1 MPLNKDQTTPLVPS
15 LIKEGIRGDENY
27 DIMKASVITIGNEIL
42 SGMTVDTNSAYLAQE
57 LAKIGIPVIFKIS
70 VGDRPA
76 DIGQAFKQALAG
88 TDIVLCTGGLGPT
101 SDDITKKVAAK
112 LFGSKLKLDKKTLD
126 HIRSRFAK
134 RGIEMPACNRW
145 QAMVPDRAAVL
156 FNPEGT
162 APGLLFKKAKKTVV
176 LLPGVPREMKAIF
189 AGSLKERLT
198 ALSKGMNIRV
208 ATLRTTGIAES
219 AVSEKLSGFEK
230 GLAKGTLA
238 YLPTH
243 LGLDLRLAISG
254 KNLSVIDNKLNDL
267 SEKITG
273 LLGHVIYGKDDQTME
288 EVVGRSLKEK
298 KLSLT
303 TAESCSGGLIAD
315 RITDVSGSSEYFLG
329 SVIAYD
335 NVLKEKLLG
344 VKSQTLRLHG
354 AVSKET
360 AVEMANGVRG
370 RLGSDLGL
378 AITGIAGPTG
388 GTDKKPVGLVFMAVA
403 GPKGT
408 VAEER
413 RFLGQRRHIKES
425 AAQAAL
431 NMLRLYLLKL

>member
-1 MPLNKDQTTPLVPS
+1 
-15 LIKEGIRGDENY
+15 
-27 DIMKASVITIGNEIL
+27 MKAAIITIGNEIL
-42 SGMTVDTNSAYLAQE
+42 SGMTLDTNAAYLSQE
-57 LAKIGIPVIFKIS
+57 LGKIGIEVVLKIS

-101 SDDITKKVAAK
+101 SDDITKRVAVKFFKA
-112 LFGSKLKLDKKTLD
+112 KLKLDKGTLE
-126 HIRSRFAK
+126 HIHSRFAK
-134 RGIEMPACNRW
+134 RGIEMPACNRG
-145 QAMVPDRAAVL
+145 QAMVPNKTEVL

-162 APGLLFKKAKKTVV
+162 APGLLFKKAKKILV
-176 LLPGVPREMKAIF
+176 LMPGVPREMKAIF

-198 ALSKGMNIRV
+198 ALSKGMDIRV
-208 ATLRTTGIAES
+208 VTLRTTGIAES

-230 GLAKGTLA
+230 ELAKGALA

-243 LGLDLRLAISG
+243 LGVDLRLTISG

-273 LLGHVIYGKDDQTME
+273 VLGHVIYGKDDQTME
-288 EVVGRSLKEK
+288 EVVGRLLKEK
-298 KLSLT
+298 KLTLT

-315 RITDVSGSSEYFLG
+315 RITNISGSSDYYLG
-329 SVIAYD
+329 SAIAYS
-335 NVLKEKLLG
+335 NILKEKMLG

-360 AVEMANGVRG
+360 AIEMANGVRG

-378 AITGIAGPTG
+378 AITGIAGPGG
-388 GTDKKPVGLVFMAVA
+388 GTDKKPVGLIFMAVA

-408 VAEER
+408 VVEER

-431 NMLRLYLLKL
+431 NMLRLYLLK